1 MHTRLLMSASAAFMF
16 ALGITSSFLPQ
27 ELLRSLGTSVDTWN
41 VLVVQVLGA
50 LYLGF
55 AILNWSARGV
65 LIGGIYSRPLAFG
78 NFMHFAIV
86 AITAIKLILQLEST
100 IVMILAAAYVV
111 FAFWFGLV
119 LFTHPGGKRLD
130 P

>member
-1 MHTRLLMSASAAFMF
+1 MSASAAFMC
-16 ALGITSSFLPQ
+16 ALGLTSSFLPQ
-27 ELLRSLGTSVDTWN
+27 ELLRSLGTSVDTWS
-41 VLVVQVLGA
+41 VLIVQVLGA

-55 AILNWSARGV
+55 ALLNWGARGV

-86 AITAIKLILQLEST
+86 AITAVKLMFQLEST
-100 IVMILAAAYVV
+100 AVTILAAVYVV
-111 FAFWFGLV
+111 FGVWFGLV
-119 LFTHPGGKRLD
+119 LFTHPGGNRSD

>member
-1 MHTRLLMSASAAFMF
+1 MSASAVFMF
-16 ALGITSSFLPQ
+16 VLGITSSFLPQ
-27 ELLRSLGTSVDTWN
+27 ELLRSLGTSADTWN
-41 VLVVQVLGA
+41 VLILQVLGA

-86 AITAIKLILQLEST
+86 AITAIKLILQVEST
-100 IVMILAAAYVV
+100 VVMVLAAVYVV
-111 FAFWFGLV
+111 LAFWFGLV
-119 LFTHPGGKRLD
+119 LFTHPGGKRVD

>member
-1 MHTRLLMSASAAFMF
+1 MF
-16 ALGITSSFLPQ
+16 VLGITSSFLPQ

-41 VLVVQVLGA
+41 VLILQVLGA

-86 AITAIKLILQLEST
+86 AITAIKLILQVEST
-100 IVMILAAAYVV
+100 VVMVLAAVYVV

-119 LFTHPGGKRLD
+119 LFTHPGGKRVD

>member
-16 ALGITSSFLPQ
+16 ALGITSSFLPR
-27 ELLRSLGTSVDTWN
+27 ELLGSLGTSADTWS
-41 VLVVQVLGA
+41 VLVVQILGA

-65 LIGGIYSRPLAFG
+65 LIGGIYGRPLALG

-86 AITAIKLILQLEST
+86 AITAIKLMLRLEPT
-100 IVMILAAAYVV
+100 VVMLLAVAYVV

-130 P
+130 S